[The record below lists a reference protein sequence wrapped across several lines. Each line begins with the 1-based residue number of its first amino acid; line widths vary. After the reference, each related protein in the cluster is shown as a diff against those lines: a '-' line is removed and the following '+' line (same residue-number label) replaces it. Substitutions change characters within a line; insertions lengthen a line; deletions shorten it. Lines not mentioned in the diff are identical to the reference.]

1 MLKAGDSPPPFCVQ
15 TDDSK
20 EVTLEDYRGRDLVIF
35 FFPKANTPG

>member
-1 MLKAGDSPPPFCVQ
+1 MLKAGDSAPPFCVLA
-15 TDDSK
+15 DDGK